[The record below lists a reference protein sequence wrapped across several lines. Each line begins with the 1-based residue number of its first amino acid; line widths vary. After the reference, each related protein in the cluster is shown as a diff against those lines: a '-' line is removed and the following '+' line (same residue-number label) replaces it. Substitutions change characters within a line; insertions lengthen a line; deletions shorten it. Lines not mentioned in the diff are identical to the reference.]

1 MLEFWG
7 AITNLLHYPIIITA
21 LVLDLS
27 DTYFLLQLIMTRID
41 FLKQFQVV
49 LESFILYLQNN
60 YDNNDL
66 LK

>member
-27 DTYFLLQLIMTRID
+27 DTNFLLQLMT
-41 FLKQFQVV
+41 L
-49 LESFILYLQNN
+49 IL
-60 YDNNDL
+60 
-66 LK
+66 